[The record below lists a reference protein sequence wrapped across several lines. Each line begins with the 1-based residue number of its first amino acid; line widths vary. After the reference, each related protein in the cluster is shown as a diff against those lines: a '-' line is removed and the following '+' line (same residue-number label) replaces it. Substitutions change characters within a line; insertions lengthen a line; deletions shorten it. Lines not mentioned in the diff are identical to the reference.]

1 MLPPGFRCYILA
13 KVHGKQEK
21 AVKSVRVCG
30 LLFGQEEGRV
40 SRASLRAAWFMS
52 LGIEE
57 EFRNIYT
64 RGCRIQ
70 GFRFFSSSGMRVYG
84 FLYLG
89 KGISI
94 LSTTQQ
100 TK

>member
-1 MLPPGFRCYILA
+1 MLPPVVRCYILA

-30 LLFGQEEGRV
+30 SLFGQEEGRV
-40 SRASLRAAWFMS
+40 SRASLKAAPFMF
-52 LGIEE
+52 LGIVE
-57 EFRNIYT
+57 EFRNI

-70 GFRFFSSSGMRVYG
+70 GFWFFSSSGMRVYG

-89 KGISI
+89 KEVSV